1 MKELTKPKKKGP
13 KPRLVTLKLLQE
25 VERLAAR
32 GLSQKQLCHAL
43 GFSESW
49 WHDQKHRSPELQE
62 SYEKGATKGVLEIA
76 DALFEAARSGNT
88 TAQLFYLKCRSP
100 AQWIDNQNS
109 TNIQVNLHRLSDT
122 QLLDELR
129 QDPVIVKSLKHA
141 IPQLED

>member
-1 MKELTKPKKKGP
+1 MKRGP
-13 KPRLVTLKLLQE
+13 KPRRITVKLLKQ
-25 VERLAAR
+25 VEQLSSR
-32 GLSQKQLCHAL
+32 GLSQKQVCHSL

-49 WHDQKHRSPELQE
+49 WHDKKNKSPELQE
-62 SYEKGATKGVLEIA
+62 PFEKGATQGVLVIA
-76 DALFEAARSGNT
+76 NSLFEAARSGNI

-109 TNIQVNLHRLSDT
+109 TNIQVNLHRLSDS

-129 QDPVIVKSLKHA
+129 QDPVIVKSLKHV